1 MKMMNTNRV
10 IGRASSSSSGR
21 RASSSSRLI
30 CQASSV
36 KLYTNPGSRGKIC
49 EWAIAELKM
58 SSSAVEMVEVNM
70 RAGNNKRREDVH

>member
-1 MKMMNTNRV
+1 
-10 IGRASSSSSGR
+10 
-21 RASSSSRLI
+21 LI